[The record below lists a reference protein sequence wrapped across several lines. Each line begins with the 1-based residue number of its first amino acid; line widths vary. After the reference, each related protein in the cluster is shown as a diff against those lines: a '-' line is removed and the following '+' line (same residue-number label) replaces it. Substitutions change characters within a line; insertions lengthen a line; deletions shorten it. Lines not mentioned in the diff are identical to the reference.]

1 MDNSII
7 AGKYLRKILIENEGL
22 MELISANKIF
32 PLLANADTTFP
43 FIVYSRNNITPV
55 YTKDILTDNNAVFTV
70 IVVSDKYTESLDIAN
85 AVRHSLEGYRYK
97 DEIINIYPIKL
108 DSISEETMDDAYIQ
122 RMMFSFSVN

>member
-7 AGKYLRKILIENEGL
+7 AGKYLRKILIENEEL

>member
-1 MDNSII
+1 MDNSIF
-7 AGKYLRKILIENEGL
+7 AGKYLRKILIENEEL

-55 YTKDILTDNNAVFTV
+55 YTKDILTDNIAVFTV

-97 DEIINIYPIKL
+97 DETINIYPIKL

>member
-1 MDNSII
+1 MDNSIL
-7 AGKYLRKILIENEGL
+7 AGKYLRKILIENEEL

-70 IVVSDKYTESLDIAN
+70 IIVSDKYTESLDIAN

-97 DEIINIYPIKL
+97 DETINIYPIKL

>member
-1 MDNSII
+1 MDNSIL

>member
-1 MDNSII
+1 MDNSIL
-7 AGKYLRKILIENEGL
+7 AGKYLRKILIENEEL

>member
-1 MDNSII
+1 MDNSIL
-7 AGKYLRKILIENEGL
+7 AGKYLRKILIENEEL
-22 MELISANKIF
+22 MELISANNIF

-43 FIVYSRNNITPV
+43 FIVYSRNNITPI

-108 DSISEETMDDAYIQ
+108 DSIYEETMDDAYIQ

>member
-1 MDNSII
+1 MDNSIL
-7 AGKYLRKILIENEGL
+7 AGKYLRKILIENEEL

-97 DEIINIYPIKL
+97 DETINIYPIKL